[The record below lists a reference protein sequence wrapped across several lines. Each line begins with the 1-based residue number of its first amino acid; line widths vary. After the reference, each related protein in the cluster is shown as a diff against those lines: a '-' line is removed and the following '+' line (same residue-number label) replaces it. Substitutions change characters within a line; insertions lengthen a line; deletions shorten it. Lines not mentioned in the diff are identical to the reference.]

1 MKSLKLGMVLGAA
14 LLASVSVANAQQ
26 QTVKVGYAPFGN
38 PLTGLPGSTT
48 VNYRTLD
55 PKGVIAQGAMIDVI
69 NAVAKDAGIQIQFV
83 ASAVGDRVNDLNA
96 RTVDMFTSVAS
107 QPP

>member
-48 VNYRTLD
+48 DNYRTLD
-55 PKGVIAQGAMIDVI
+55 PKGVIAQGAGLH
-69 NAVAKDAGIQIQFV
+69 VAMWVLLLGPVALLAGLP
-83 ASAVGDRVNDLNA
+83 R
-96 RTVDMFTSVAS
+96 R
-107 QPP
+107 